1 MLSNKTNTDYFNAF
15 QQKRFEGSAEVIDII
30 LDSDHAD
37 YTDSTDIGVIK
48 FRFVNKSAISDNS
61 DIQFARPLCPYF
73 KVYPIQTEVVNIF
86 SHTAPSVQYYRGH
99 ADYYYQTSVNAWGL
113 LNLNS
118 IPGSSKFTNPSQH
131 TIDFDENAEIKSL
144 KPFQGDVIMS
154 GRYGQYFRFSSSN
167 SKFKNQ
173 WSNNAIDGNPV
184 TIITNTA
191 NKIPDNL
198 RIEDINKDDC
208 SIWMTTGQKIPVNP
222 VSNYFKSFTTNKPK
236 GFKEYKDSQVII
248 SSNRLLFLS
257 KKDSIFLNS
266 NEYIGLSAKKS
277 VNIDTK
283 KLILKIGNV
292 TVEIDS
298 TNGITIDAPYGDT
311 IINSNGN
318 EVSLTDSG
326 INIDAGTEKIYING
340 QMNVLYSL
348 IPDAPSIVDVS
359 QIGVSQTVKVGK

>member
-1 MLSNKTNTDYFNAF
+1 MLTNKTNTNYFDAF
-15 QQKRFEGSAEVIDII
+15 QPKKFEGSAEVIDII
-30 LDSDHAD
+30 LDSDHTD

-48 FRFVNKSAISDNS
+48 FRFVNKSAVSDNS
-61 DIQFARPLCPYF
+61 NIQFARPLCPYF
-73 KVYPIQTEVVNIF
+73 KVYPIQSEVVNIF
-86 SHTAPSVQYYRGH
+86 SYVSPNVQYYRNNS
-99 ADYYYQTSVNAWGL
+99 DYYYQTSINAWDL

-118 IPGSSKFTNPSQH
+118 IPGSSKFTNPNQH

-154 GRYGQYFRFSSSN
+154 GRYGQYIRFTSSN

-173 WSNNAIDGNPV
+173 WSSSATDGNPV

-191 NKIPDNL
+191 DRISDNH

-208 SIWMTTGQKIPVNP
+208 SLWMATGQKIPVTP
-222 VSNYFKSFTTNKPK
+222 ISNYFASFTTNKPK
-236 GFKEYKDSQVII
+236 SFKEYKESQVII

-277 VNIDTK
+277 INIDTK
-283 KLILKIGNV
+283 KLILKIGNI

-298 TNGITIDAPYGDT
+298 TNGITIDAPQDDT

-318 EVSLTDSG
+318 EISLTDSG
-326 INIDAGTEKIYING
+326 INIDAGTEKVYING
-340 QMNVLYSL
+340 QMNVLYSN
-348 IPDAPSIVDVS
+348 IPDLTAIADVS